1 MKSTSTYYKFLI
13 VIIIAIIIYSTFLLI
28 SDFNKIY
35 DKISEFNIFY
45 LPLILGIIF
54 ASWLVLFVRWSIL
67 LKNLHIS
74 IPIKSNLIIFLAS
87 FSLSATPG
95 QLGELIKSKLL
106 KDKFDVP
113 VSKTAPL
120 VFVERL
126 YDLIGA
132 IVVSIFGIWYLENG
146 FIIIG
151 IMTSF
156 IIFIFYILHSKYF
169 FDKISK
175 ILFNIKFIRNKLGD
189 SSNTF
194 DVINP
199 SIKGKLLATC
209 SLLSISYWFLIG
221 CAAYLVLLSFN
232 VHEIQL
238 LNMISI
244 YSSSLIIGAISFIPG
259 GVGITEGS
267 IAGLLTLGGVELPVA
282 LVLGVMIRIFTLWFG
297 VIIGFI
303 FLKLSG
309 GLAKT

>member
-1 MKSTSTYYKFLI
+1 MKTTSTYHKFLI
-13 VIIIAIIIYSTFLLI
+13 VVIIAIVIYSAFLLI

-35 DKISEFNIFY
+35 DRISEFNVFY
-45 LPLILGIIF
+45 LPLILSTIF

-67 LKNLHIS
+67 LKNLDIS
-74 IPIKSNLIIFLAS
+74 IPIKPSLMIFLAS

-120 VFVERL
+120 VFIERL

-132 IVVSIFGIWYLENG
+132 IIVSIFGIWYLENG
-146 FIIIG
+146 FIVIG
-151 IMTSF
+151 IMTSL
-156 IIFIFYILHSKYF
+156 IIFIFYILRSKYL
-169 FDKISK
+169 FDKILK
-175 ILFNIKFIRNKLGD
+175 ILYNIKFIRNKLGD
-189 SSNTF
+189 FSNTF
-194 DVINP
+194 NVIKP
-199 SIKGKLLATC
+199 SIKGKLLTVS

-232 VHEIQL
+232 IHEIQL
-238 LNMISI
+238 LNMVSI
-244 YSSSLIIGAISFIPG
+244 YSSSLIIGAVSFIPG

-267 IAGLLTLGGVELPVA
+267 IAGLLTLGGIELPVA

-309 GLAKT
+309 GIEQN